1 MENNSFNLDLSD
13 FRYEKKFKINN
24 SSLKL
29 INNFLSENELRFI
42 KSFSTRKINSIY
54 FDTNELNFYNENIEG
69 FSKRKKYR
77 FRWYGNIIEDKNID
91 CNLEIKIKD
100 GLRGIKK
107 IFPIQSFMFN
117 KKGNFSYEF
126 NKSSLPKNIFNQLKI
141 LKPQLFVSYKRE
153 YYVSKISKIR
163 LTIDKNICYQRLYSK
178 NKIRKNIKILS
189 NDIILELKYPYDTP
203 PKFIKALELPFRLSK
218 NSKYVEG
225 LNKYIR

>member
-107 IFPIQSFMFN
+107 IFPIKSFMFN

-189 NDIILELKYPYDTP
+189 NDIILELKYPYDTSP
-203 PKFIKALELPFRLSK
+203 QFIKALELPFRLSK

>member
-1 MENNSFNLDLSD
+1 MKNNSFNLDLSN

-24 SSLKL
+24 SSLQL

-42 KSFSTRKINSIY
+42 ESFATRKINSIY
-54 FDTNELNFYNENIEG
+54 FDTNELKFYKENIEG

-189 NDIILELKYPYDTP
+189 NDIILELKYPMI
-203 PKFIKALELPFRLSK
+203 FL
-218 NSKYVEG
+218 NS
-225 LNKYIR
+225 

>member
-1 MENNSFNLDLSD
+1 MEINSFNLDLSD

-100 GLRGIKK
+100 GLRGIKD
-107 IFPIQSFMFN
+107 FSIQSFMFN
-117 KKGNFSYEF
+117 KGNFSYEF
-126 NKSSLPKNIFNQLKI
+126 NKVL
-141 LKPQLFVSYKRE
+141 
-153 YYVSKISKIR
+153 
-163 LTIDKNICYQRLYSK
+163 
-178 NKIRKNIKILS
+178 
-189 NDIILELKYPYDTP
+189 
-203 PKFIKALELPFRLSK
+203 
-218 NSKYVEG
+218 
-225 LNKYIR
+225 